1 MREDGVELPPP
12 ERARCIVSPPRH
24 ARLTCH
30 PVPRGMNPPLNLTPK
45 SFDAAAG
52 RCFEGGERF
61 CCDQTMDCK
70 TDGLCAINE
79 KCVCCFCIESGMM
92 YKCAQPATCCKGAY
106 TSPSRHPSLLIK
118 VAVSSSS

>member
-1 MREDGVELPPP
+1 VREDGVELPLHCKPASP
-12 ERARCIVSPPRH
+12 RAAHLPSSTPRH
-24 ARLTCH
+24 ESTSES
-30 PVPRGMNPPLNLTPK
+30 NLK

-61 CCDQTMDCK
+61 CCQTMDCK

-106 TSPSRHPSLLIK
+106 TSPSRRPSLLIK